1 MQVTLTKER
10 MIRELVL
17 SHYPEGVNGIKNI
30 LNVNEI
36 NATVL
41 TTCIL
46 YTAFKTIGK
55 NSDEFRCLSLKCLEE
70 SFNIVTHFLLK

>member
-17 SHYPEGVNGIKNI
+17 SHYPEGVTGIKDI

-41 TTCIL
+41 TIL

-55 NSDEFRCLSLKCLEE
+55 NSDEYRCLSLKCLEE
-70 SFNIVTHFLLK
+70 SFNIVTYILLK

>member
-17 SHYPEGVNGIKNI
+17 SHYPEGVTGIKDI

-36 NATVL
+36 NTTVL
-41 TTCIL
+41 TIL

-55 NSDEFRCLSLKCLEE
+55 NSDEYHCLSLKCLEE
-70 SFNIVTHFLLK
+70 SFNIVMYFLLK

>member
-17 SHYPEGVNGIKNI
+17 SHYPEGINGIKNI

-41 TTCIL
+41 TIL
-46 YTAFKTIGK
+46 YRAFKTIGK
-55 NSDEFRCLSLKCLEE
+55 NSDEYRCLSLKCLEE
-70 SFNIVTHFLLK
+70 SFNIVMYFLLK

>member
-41 TTCIL
+41 TIL

-55 NSDEFRCLSLKCLEE
+55 NSDEFRSLSLKCLEE

>member
-17 SHYPEGVNGIKNI
+17 SHYPEGVTGIKDI

-41 TTCIL
+41 TIL

-55 NSDEFRCLSLKCLEE
+55 NSDEYRRLSLKCLEE
-70 SFNIVTHFLLK
+70 SFNIVMYFLLK

>member
-1 MQVTLTKER
+1 

-17 SHYPEGVNGIKNI
+17 SHYPEGVTGIKDI

-36 NATVL
+36 NTTVL
-41 TTCIL
+41 TIL

-55 NSDEFRCLSLKCLEE
+55 NSDEFRCLSLKCLKRKLQHCDVLPFEI
-70 SFNIVTHFLLK
+70 NIIFFLNYDV